1 MPNEVPQTRAF
12 GNGDHHCCGET
23 RLWFMSTCLK
33 LWSPRCRS
41 PTVFQALK
49 TAAHRGGNF
58 GGNWLRVFR
67 LFTLASNSRR
77 LHQHAQTSHQYQVCD
92 VTRKNAYE
100 ERRQFRAT
108 FDISTLVFLEG
119 SSWLRDA
126 QERSARTALMN
137 RGEGVFCQLDLARVT
152 GHLAR
157 RSALISSI
165 GAGFWSA
172 SRRATARIAA
182 TARRSVDAQQRKRPR
197 SGGPLSRRIRIRP
210 RGSHRARA

>member
-1 MPNEVPQTRAF
+1 MERCDV
-12 GNGDHHCCGET
+12 
-23 RLWFMSTCLK
+23 
-33 LWSPRCRS
+33 WSISIRS
-41 PTVFQALK
+41 PKFFQALK
-49 TAAHRGGNF
+49 SAEHLGGN
-58 GGNWLRVFR
+58 GGGDSLSFR
-67 LFTLASNSRR
+67 SLFTLEFDSRR

-157 RSALISSI
+157 RSALIGSI

-172 SRRATARIAA
+172 SRRATGSYRRYGEAKCGRSTKKKA
-182 TARRSVDAQQRKRPR
+182 TLWWPS
-197 SGGPLSRRIRIRP
+197 
-210 RGSHRARA
+210 